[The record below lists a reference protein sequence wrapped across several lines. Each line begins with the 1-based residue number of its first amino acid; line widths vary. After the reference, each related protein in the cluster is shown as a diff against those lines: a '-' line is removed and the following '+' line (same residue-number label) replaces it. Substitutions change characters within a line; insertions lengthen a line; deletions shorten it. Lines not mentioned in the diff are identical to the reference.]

1 MVKFGRLKIW
11 LLANLW
17 IVFLVIS
24 VASAALG
31 TPTQNPW
38 PTHGG

>member
-17 IVFLVIS
+17 LIFLLVSIIS
-24 VASAALG
+24 AVVLAD
-31 TPTQNPW
+31 PQDPW
-38 PTHGG
+38 PTG

>member
-1 MVKFGRLKIW
+1 MVKLGRLKIW

-17 IVFLVIS
+17 LIFLVIS

-31 TPTQNPW
+31 TPTQDPW
-38 PTHGG
+38 PTKGG